1 MKKLMLLFLLI
12 SVLTLIACSSSEETS
27 EPDVQNETDA
37 EIQPVEKVRLA
48 ADYTDA
54 LSPQSQ
60 LALGTLQLEET
71 DLALDE
77 TVAAELLP
85 LWQALQSLSNSE
97 VTAEAELN
105 AVVNQIQDGMAVEQI
120 QAIADMK
127 LTEESFTALLE
138 SGELAFGGRGFGRG
152 DGENDGAGF
161 PAGFPGGGFGRP
173 GGGFGG
179 PGAGGPGAGFGNLSE
194 DDIATRQAQFSEGDF
209 AGAIQERVLLGS
221 VIRLM
226 QNKIGE
232 VVEPVG
238 IFNTVFTVVSEETGL
253 TVEEIQEQ
261 MADGVNLSDLIEAN
275 DGDINA
281 VRSALVEAFEQL
293 PNRDQLDP
301 EQLAD
306 EWLSLDQ

>member
-1 MKKLMLLFLLI
+1 
-12 SVLTLIACSSSEETS
+12 
-27 EPDVQNETDA
+27 
-37 EIQPVEKVRLA
+37 
-48 ADYTDA
+48 
-54 LSPQSQ
+54 
-60 LALGTLQLEET
+60 
-71 DLALDE
+71 
-77 TVAAELLP
+77 
-85 LWQALQSLSNSE
+85 
-97 VTAEAELN
+97 
-105 AVVNQIQDGMAVEQI
+105 
-120 QAIADMK
+120 MK

-138 SGELAFGGRGFGRG
+138 SGELSFGGRGFGRG
-152 DGENDGAGF
+152 DSENDGAGF

-173 GGGFGG
+173 GAGGPGAGFGGG

-226 QNKIGE
+226 QSKIGE

-238 IFNTVFTVVSEETGL
+238 IFNTIFTVVSEETGL

-261 MADGVNLSDLIEAN
+261 MAAGVTLSDLIDAN

-306 EWLSLDQ
+306 EWLDLDQ